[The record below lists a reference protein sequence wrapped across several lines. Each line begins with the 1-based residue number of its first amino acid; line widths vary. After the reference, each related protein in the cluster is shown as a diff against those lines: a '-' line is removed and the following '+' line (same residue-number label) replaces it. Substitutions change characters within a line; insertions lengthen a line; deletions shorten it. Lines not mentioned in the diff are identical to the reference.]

1 MDLMSLDVQQLLEVK
16 KQLETEVQH
25 LTSSFG
31 QLKAAQAKFK
41 SCIESVATIKP
52 ENKDKTTLI
61 PLTSSLYVPG
71 KLADLENVI
80 VDVGTGYF
88 VEKSTADATK
98 MYQEKVEFL
107 TKNLE
112 QLQETVLR
120 QQENLQTTVEM
131 IRMVST
137 HLAALSRLNFL
148 EDDVLTVD
156 TDLYVCVRSNRKQE
170 RSNRLQHQHQVEEQ
184 VKRRQHSTAL
194 AWHFLPSNTH
204 CTTSSDISN
213 LSFTDNMLD
222 MTSCMFAITN
232 VKLVM
237 GP

>member
-1 MDLMSLDVQQLLEVK
+1 MGSKGQQVDLMSLDVQQLLEVK

-41 SCIESVATIKP
+41 SCIDSVASVKP

-71 KLADLENVI
+71 KLADSENVI

-88 VEKSTADATK
+88 VEKSTTDATK

-131 IRMVST
+131 IRMKARAEQQ
-137 HLAALSRLNFL
+137 AATSAQGRGAA
-148 EDDVLTVD
+148 
-156 TDLYVCVRSNRKQE
+156 
-170 RSNRLQHQHQVEEQ
+170 
-184 VKRRQHSTAL
+184 TA
-194 AWHFLPSNTH
+194 AA
-204 CTTSSDISN
+204 SS
-213 LSFTDNMLD
+213 
-222 MTSCMFAITN
+222 
-232 VKLVM
+232 
-237 GP
+237 

>member
-1 MDLMSLDVQQLLEVK
+1 MGSKGQQVDLMSLDVQQLLEVK

-41 SCIESVATIKP
+41 SCIESVATIKL

-71 KLADLENVI
+71 KLSDLDNVI

-88 VEKSTADATK
+88 VEKSTSDATK

-131 IRMVST
+131 IR
-137 HLAALSRLNFL
+137 LKARAEQQAAASRGAG
-148 EDDVLTVD
+148 
-156 TDLYVCVRSNRKQE
+156 Q
-170 RSNRLQHQHQVEEQ
+170 
-184 VKRRQHSTAL
+184 TAS
-194 AWHFLPSNTH
+194 AAS
-204 CTTSSDISN
+204 
-213 LSFTDNMLD
+213 
-222 MTSCMFAITN
+222 
-232 VKLVM
+232 
-237 GP
+237 